1 MCFVREMVVN
11 SLSLTPQHTTPPPLL
26 LSPSLSPRSNRLPR
40 ARRATSIH
48 RSFPTPVP
56 SVLAWILLAALF
68 EAIITGKKVEFLF
81 SSMQMGACFSQE
93 TSTGTTSS
101 SASAPKIVGYVTDV
115 EGNWQ
120 FFENCLQLSSVL
132 QVCFLKSLL
141 SVKCVQMSS
150 SLVSAVGG

>member
-1 MCFVREMVVN
+1 MVVN
-11 SLSLTPQHTTPPPLL
+11 SLSHPHNTTHD
-26 LSPSLSPRSNRLPR
+26 SPSPLVSLSLSRRDPTNRLPR

-150 SLVSAVGG
+150 SPVSAVGG